1 METPEQLTID
11 AESETEARLRLPI
24 HWPLILSVSGV
35 YEKETRIDINPPLPI
50 PRPGPIPIPDP
61 VPHPA
66 PGVQTAEEVGVDP
79 NEISLLRSLERLAL
93 DVDERYPQLVASGTI
108 TSFLRF
114 RMHWIA
120 RLLKL
125 GANHWSGNI
134 FYKDG
139 NTASF
144 PYTTVEIWAHHILFK
159 RSATAVFSGGGAA
172 PRTVQLEYKS
182 PYFHK
187 VDFEFDCAP
196 GIVPDLVFDTGSH
209 SNRPATLPVENLS
222 VQEVYRR
229 AGFEVTNSPGGLVP
243 LAGAGTNQ
251 QWSDAEMHDAMQT
264 YWSHFANIA
273 QWATWVFTAG
283 QSEQGASLGG
293 IMFDDIGPNHRQ
305 GTAIF
310 YNSFISDLPP
320 GDPQGAA
327 FVKRMHFWTTCHEM
341 GHAFN
346 LAHSWQKALSSGT
359 KGPWIPVVN
368 EPEARSFMNYPYN
381 VQGGSTAFF
390 SNFEYRFTDSEL
402 LFLRHAPERFVEMG
416 AADWFDHHGFQQAQV
431 SPEPKFRLQIR
442 VNRETPAFEFLEPC
456 AMELK
461 LTNITNEVQIVPD
474 DIVSNLD
481 RMTIIIKKDGKPA
494 RQYIPYAQY
503 CRRATNQVIG
513 PQSSVY
519 DTVYLS
525 SGLNGWDVAEP
536 GYYTIQGVL
545 RLNGE
550 DHLSNPLR
558 LRIAPPMD
566 HEEEF
571 LAQDFFSN
579 DVGRVMAFDGTM
591 TLEKANDTLREVVGK
606 LSARKV
612 ATHARVAL
620 GMPRLFNYRKLNL
633 EKITRGSES
642 ASAAGL
648 GGALQQ
654 LKANIEESRAEL
666 DLALLKSPQK
676 AAETLSHIDYKY
688 YVDRLSK
695 ALAEQGNRSAAAKAQ
710 DVMYRALS
718 ARNVKASVLESVKKT
733 QEAYETKGPKPRA
746 AA

>member
-1 METPEQLTID
+1 METLENLKID
-11 AESETEARLRLPI
+11 AEPETEANIRLPI
-24 HWPLILSVSGV
+24 DWPLFLRVSGV
-35 YEKETRIDINPPLPI
+35 YEKESRIVFNPPQPI
-50 PRPGPIPIPDP
+50 PLPGPIPIPDP
-61 VPHPA
+61 VPRPA
-66 PGVQTAEEVGVDP
+66 PEFQTAKEVGVDP
-79 NEISLLRSLERLAL
+79 NEISLLRSTERLAL
-93 DVDERYPQLVASGTI
+93 DVDGRYPQMVASGTI

-114 RMHWIA
+114 RLHWIA
-120 RLLKL
+120 RLSKL
-125 GANHWSGNI
+125 GADHWTGNI

-144 PYTTVEIWAHHILFK
+144 PYTTVEIWAHRVRFQ
-159 RSATAVFSGGGAA
+159 RSLTAVFTGGGAT
-172 PRTVQLEYKS
+172 PRTVQLDYKS
-182 PYFHK
+182 PYYHK
-187 VDFEFDCAP
+187 VDFEFDFAP
-196 GIVPDLVFDTGSH
+196 NIVPDLVFDTGSH
-209 SNRPATLPVENLS
+209 SNRPATLPLENLS

-229 AGFEVTNSPGGLVP
+229 TGFEVTTSPGAQVP
-243 LAGAGTNQ
+243 LGGAGGNQ
-251 QWSDAEMHDAMQT
+251 QWSDAELHDAMQT

-273 QWATWVFTAG
+273 QWAFWVFTAG
-283 QSEQGASLGG
+283 QSEQGTSLGG

-310 YNSFISDLPP
+310 YDSFISDLPP
-320 GDPQGAA
+320 GDPQAAA

-346 LAHSWQKALSSGT
+346 LAHSWQKAMSSGSN
-359 KGPWIPVVN
+359 GPWIPLVN

-416 AADWFDHHGFQQAQV
+416 AADWFDNHGFRQAQI
-431 SPEPKFRLQIR
+431 SPEPKFRFDIR
-442 VNRETPAFEFLEPC
+442 VNRDKPVFEFLEPC
-456 AMELK
+456 AMEVK
-461 LTNITNEVQIVPD
+461 LTNITNEAQIVPD
-474 DIVSNLD
+474 DIVANVE
-481 RMTIIIKKDGKPA
+481 RMTIIIKKDGKAA

-503 CRRATNQVIG
+503 CRKTTNQVLA
-513 PQSSVY
+513 PQTSVY

-536 GYYTIQGVL
+536 GYYTIQAVL

-558 LRIAPPMD
+558 LRIAPPLD

-571 LAQDFFSN
+571 LAQDFFSK
-579 DVGRVMAFDGTM
+579 DVGRVLAFDGTM
-591 TLEKANDTLREVVGK
+591 ALESANDTLREVVAK
-606 LSARKV
+606 LGARKV

-633 EKITRGSES
+633 EKIPRGIKSES
-642 ASAAGL
+642 AAKL
-648 GGALQQ
+648 GGSLLQV
-654 LKANIEESRAEL
+654 KPNVEESQAEL
-666 DLALLKSPQK
+666 DLALLKSPGK
-676 AAETLSHIDYKY
+676 SAETLSHIDYKY

-695 ALAEQGNRSAAAKAQ
+695 GLAEQGNRAAAAKAQ
-710 DVMYRALS
+710 DTLYRALS

-733 QEAYETKGPKPRA
+733 QEAYEARSRKTA
-746 AA
+746 A